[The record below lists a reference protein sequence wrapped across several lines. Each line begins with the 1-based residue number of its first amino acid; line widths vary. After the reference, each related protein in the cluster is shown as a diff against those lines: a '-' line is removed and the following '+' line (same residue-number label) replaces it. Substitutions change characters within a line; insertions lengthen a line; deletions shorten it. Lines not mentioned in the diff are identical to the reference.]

1 MPFSVRCAVILPCPP
16 FAEGAIR
23 FFLAGAASDRLRRDF
38 AAPAIVT
45 DQARALHTPDAL
57 RVGQDSHAILQEGLL
72 FFDLHDAPSPS
83 FDLRRVGDVGDDRI
97 GTRGRLA
104 ICETSRFPS
113 MLSHLCRRLP
123 YRSVLPA
130 GELNENQKRDGAPQA
145 ALS

>member
-1 MPFSVRCAVILPCPP
+1 MHRHH
-16 FAEGAIR
+16 
-23 FFLAGAASDRLRRDF
+23 RLTF
-38 AAPAIVT
+38 AALVMF
-45 DQARALHTPDAL
+45 
-57 RVGQDSHAILQEGLL
+57 VM
-72 FFDLHDAPSPS
+72 
-83 FDLRRVGDVGDDRI
+83 I

-123 YRSVLPA
+123 YRSALPA